1 MLEMDVGPMLHRSYA
16 VRITGSNMTAAA
28 LVDLVAERLNQVSPE
43 MAVFRKTRGT
53 ASALRLGDEFL
64 VRMPGLRDVSEGD
77 ALPGWVLAGAPPH
90 PQGGQGEGAEEYDD
104 SDDQQVQQAF
114 GDHADDAQRDRCDY

>member
-1 MLEMDVGPMLHRSYA
+1 MVTRVGEVSSASASTMASLGRREGVPASAGQPHKALTCTGKVVGPCHSPDA
-16 VRITGSNMTAAA
+16 CAAG
-28 LVDLVAERLNQVSPE
+28 VS
-43 MAVFRKTRGT
+43 
-53 ASALRLGDEFL
+53 
-64 VRMPGLRDVSEGD
+64 DVSEGD
-77 ALPGWVLAGAPPH
+77 ALPGRVLPGSPPH